1 MRRFVD
7 EDGRGWEVIIG
18 RESWGGMVA
27 LFVPASGEVL
37 QKALTADSH
46 AEAQAM
52 LDGATEDELRALLA
66 QARPKTN

>member
-1 MRRFVD
+1 MRRFID

-27 LFVPASGEVL
+27 LFVPQGGDVL

-66 QARPKTN
+66 QAQPRTN

>member
-1 MRRFVD
+1 
-7 EDGRGWEVIIG
+7 
-18 RESWGGMVA
+18 
-27 LFVPASGEVL
+27 VL

-66 QARPKTN
+66 QAQPRTN

>member
-7 EDGRGWEVIIG
+7 EDGQGWEVIIG

-27 LFVPASGEVL
+27 LFVPASGAVL

>member
-7 EDGRGWEVIIG
+7 EEGRGWEVIIG

-27 LFVPASGEVL
+27 LFVPESGDVM

-46 AEAQAM
+46 AEAQVM
-52 LDGATEDELRALLA
+52 LDGATEDELQALLA
-66 QARPKTN
+66 QAQPKTN